1 MLSIDRMI
9 FKEQPNVKQNHAK
22 DEDDII
28 QDGYAFQDVD
38 KIEVVFADGLVGP
51 KKNMINRSSM

>member
-1 MLSIDRMI
+1 MI
-9 FKEQPNVKQNHAK
+9 FKEQPNVKENHAK